1 MKFLIYSY
9 AIVFI
14 FTSCSS
20 AINLDKLNKDSCG
33 KFEYGKIETKRMLTD
48 ADKLNLKS
56 NGVVIQEFVFEKLYL
71 GLWKKNWTEKNL
83 DKTVI
88 SKLTVIPPDEKLAGG
103 IILKDIKPNDN
114 SRCILLIQTVGSVPI
129 SEFNDY
135 GKVESAR
142 NDFIK
147 METSMSNIIDLCN
160 HPCIKAVSLLPQNS
174 SPDQKKD

>member
-1 MKFLIYSY
+1 MKVFLYSFLLV
-9 AIVFI
+9 II
-14 FTSCSS
+14 FGSCSS
-20 AINLDKLNKDSCG
+20 TIKLDNLNRDSCG

-48 ADKLNLKS
+48 GDKLNLKS
-56 NGVVIQEFVFEKLYL
+56 GGIVIQEFVFENLYL
-71 GLWKKNWTEKNL
+71 GIWKNNWSEKNL

-103 IILKDIKPNDN
+103 VILKDIKPNDN
-114 SRCILLIQTVGSVPI
+114 SRCILLIQTVGSVPLD
-129 SEFNDY
+129 EFDDY

-147 METSMSNIIDLCN
+147 METSMSNIIELCN

-174 SPDQKKD
+174 TPDQKKD